1 MSGGVDSLKAAAL
14 LRQQGHE
21 LIALHMRLLPDIEG
35 LCGGSR
41 SSLPRREDT
50 LKNLASWLGITCH
63 IVDLRAG
70 FDSLVIQPFVAAYQ
84 AGLTPNPCSICNP
97 RIKFGLLLDE
107 ARRLGAECLA
117 TGHYARLQAPAD
129 HGSRFRLQCGRDSA
143 KDQSYFL
150 YGLSQDQLAQAMF
163 PLGEFYKRDVQT
175 WAEQNLGFKVPEE
188 SQEICFIP
196 SGHYR
201 DFLAQRLAIE
211 LRDQRGDIVDV
222 QGTVL
227 GQHQGI
233 HGYTVG
239 QRRGL
244 GIASANPYY
253 VIALEPATNR
263 VVVGRAQDLYRAEL
277 LVGSVN
283 WLSIPAPSEARR
295 CRVRIRH
302 QHRPAPA
309 ILIPEE
315 AGQVLVRFDQPQRAV
330 APGQAA
336 VFYDHDVVLG
346 GGIIGRATDQTP
358 ANASRWNQVMHPVP
372 RPRTTR
378 KVCHE

>member
-1 MSGGVDSLKAAAL
+1 
-14 LRQQGHE
+14 
-21 LIALHMRLLPDIEG
+21 
-35 LCGGSR
+35 
-41 SSLPRREDT
+41 
-50 LKNLASWLGITCH
+50 
-63 IVDLRAG
+63 
-70 FDSLVIQPFVAAYQ
+70 
-84 AGLTPNPCSICNP
+84 
-97 RIKFGLLLDE
+97 
-107 ARRLGAECLA
+107 
-117 TGHYARLQAPAD
+117 
-129 HGSRFRLQCGRDSA
+129 
-143 KDQSYFL
+143 
-150 YGLSQDQLAQAMF
+150 
-163 PLGEFYKRDVQT
+163 
-175 WAEQNLGFKVPEE
+175 
-188 SQEICFIP
+188 
-196 SGHYR
+196 
-201 DFLAQRLAIE
+201 
-211 LRDQRGDIVDV
+211 
-222 QGTVL
+222 
-227 GQHQGI
+227 
-233 HGYTVG
+233 
-239 QRRGL
+239 
-244 GIASANPYY
+244 
-253 VIALEPATNR
+253 

-309 ILIPEE
+309 ILIPDE